1 MCCCMPCEMRGC
13 VTVRRDKQTK
23 QMWNRQSEPCVGTNE
38 RKQTKSKEFNQK
50 KMRRSAGESEQML
63 SAGRRD
69 KQKEQERP
77 HRPGDGGDELRGRTD
92 PEMAVTSSATNM

>member
-1 MCCCMPCEMRGC
+1 MPCEMRGC
-13 VTVRRDKQTK
+13 VTVSR
-23 QMWNRQSEPCVGTNE
+23 NRASEQTNE
-38 RKQTKSKEFNQK
+38 NKPNQKNSK

>member
-1 MCCCMPCEMRGC
+1 
-13 VTVRRDKQTK
+13 
-23 QMWNRQSEPCVGTNE
+23 
-38 RKQTKSKEFNQK
+38 
-50 KMRRSAGESEQML
+50 MRRSAGESEQML

>member
-1 MCCCMPCEMRGC
+1 MLLHA
-13 VTVRRDKQTK
+13 VRDAGVC
-23 QMWNRQSEPCVGTNE
+23 NRASGQTNE
-38 RKQTKSKEFNQK
+38 NKPNQINSK

-92 PEMAVTSSATNM
+92 PKMAVTSSATNM

>member
-1 MCCCMPCEMRGC
+1 MLLD
-13 VTVRRDKQTK
+13 VLLHAVRDAGV
-23 QMWNRQSEPCVGTNE
+23 WNRQSEPCVGTNE